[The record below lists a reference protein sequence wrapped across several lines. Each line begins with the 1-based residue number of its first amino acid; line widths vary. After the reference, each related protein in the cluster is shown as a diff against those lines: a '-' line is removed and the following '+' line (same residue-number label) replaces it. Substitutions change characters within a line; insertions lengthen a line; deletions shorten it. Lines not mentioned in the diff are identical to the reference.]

1 MKWFLDKDNVFYP
14 TQDETVFYEKL
25 KPGVYQ
31 LIATKQLS
39 GTKLGLRYLFDKFT
53 FNFKLYDLGYNNFIK
68 KVLYTWNSNIY
79 KKSGKN
85 LSIILNGLRGTSKTV
100 CGKIIANCL
109 NLPIITITERIEE
122 AAEFIKGLDFEC
134 VVFIDEAEKI
144 YGVNSGD
151 EEDLTLLKICD
162 GLDNSSRK
170 FIIMTMNELAINK
183 NLLSRPGRVRYLKEF
198 SSLRSE
204 IVIDYIKDNLNN
216 PLNLKK
222 VVKIINNLD
231 FVTIDIVKS
240 IIEEFNILNEVSSSS
255 SIDLSHF
262 KDMNIEFKPTTYL
275 VLHVSD
281 KDVKNFLKEILVNK
295 KETENTLEF
304 LKRSST
310 KDYENEIFKFF
321 PDSKDCDDLGYIN
334 REGETVF
341 YNLKDYLQNIRSF
354 YLTRL
359 KVYDDSLLKGCET
372 ENGTIFS
379 AIDEFK
385 FFTIKDHG
393 GEFCDYLYVE
403 KESLQDYNLIDKIY

>member
-1 MKWFLDKDNVFYP
+1 
-14 TQDETVFYEKL
+14 
-25 KPGVYQ
+25 
-31 LIATKQLS
+31 
-39 GTKLGLRYLFDKFT
+39 
-53 FNFKLYDLGYNNFIK
+53 
-68 KVLYTWNSNIY
+68 
-79 KKSGKN
+79 
-85 LSIILNGLRGTSKTV
+85 
-100 CGKIIANCL
+100 
-109 NLPIITITERIEE
+109 
-122 AAEFIKGLDFEC
+122 
-134 VVFIDEAEKI
+134 
-144 YGVNSGD
+144 
-151 EEDLTLLKICD
+151 
-162 GLDNSSRK
+162 
-170 FIIMTMNELAINK
+170 MTMNELAINK

-255 SIDLSHF
+255 SIVLSHF

-372 ENGTIFS
+372 ENGTIL
-379 AIDEFK
+379 AK
-385 FFTIKDHG
+385 
-393 GEFCDYLYVE
+393 
-403 KESLQDYNLIDKIY
+403 N